1 MRLRRMLAVWAA
13 KLAEKISV
21 HVFHR
26 QGVTWAGKI
35 ALKICPDILK
45 ELSAQVKKDIF
56 VVCGTNGKTTTNNM
70 LCAALEAEGYKVVC
84 NHTGSNML
92 NGVVAA
98 FALSAGAGGSLKAD
112 YACIEIDEAST
123 RRVFPHFK
131 PDYMVL
137 TNLFRDQLDRYGEI
151 DITMNI
157 LKEVMQSAPQMKVIV
172 NGDDA
177 LSAFLAMDSGNDY
190 VTYGISRKVME
201 DSGSHEIR
209 EGRFCKKCGA
219 LLAYSFYHYS
229 QLGDYACTKC
239 DFRRPELTY
248 DAEDICVGD
257 HLSFRVGTQNIR
269 ANYKG
274 FYNVYNIL
282 AAYSAVRTSGVEAL
296 HFQEMLD
303 GFNPEN
309 GRMEQFTVG
318 ETKIVLNLAKN
329 PAGFNQNI
337 SAVMQDETQKDII
350 IVINDNAQDG
360 TDISWLWD
368 VDFDRFKSTS
378 IHSITVSGIR
388 CHDMQLRMKYVDI
401 SAELQADV
409 ETAIR
414 EQVDRGCG
422 NLYILVNYTALFSTR
437 NVLKKLE
444 GKR

>member
-1 MRLRRMLAVWAA
+1 MRLRRILAVWAA

-21 HVFHR
+21 HIFHR

-35 ALKICPDILK
+35 ALRLDPSILK
-45 ELSAQVKKDIF
+45 TLASQVKKDIF
-56 VVCGTNGKTTTNNM
+56 IVCGTNGKTTTNNM

-92 NGVVAA
+92 NGVAAA
-98 FALSAGAGGSLKAD
+98 FALAAGLSGNLKAD

-157 LKEVMQSAPQMKVIV
+157 LKEVMKSAPKMKVIV

-177 LSAFLAMDSGNDY
+177 LSAFLAMDSGNPY
-190 VTYGISRKVME
+190 ATYGISKKVTD
-201 DSGSHEIR
+201 DSKSNEIR

-219 LLAYSFYHYS
+219 LLHYNFYHYS
-229 QLGDYACTKC
+229 QLGDYACTNC
-239 DFRRPELTY
+239 DFKRPELDF
-248 DAEDICVGD
+248 DAGDVEVGD
-257 HLSFRVGTQNIR
+257 TLSFTVEGKRIH

-282 AAYSAVRTSGVEAL
+282 AAYAALRTGEIEPV
-296 HFQEMLD
+296 HFNQMLSR
-303 GFNPEN
+303 FHPEN
-309 GRMEQFTVG
+309 GRMEQFQIDG
-318 ETKIVLNLAKN
+318 TKIMLNLAKN

-337 SAVMQDETQKDII
+337 SAVMQDQTEKDII

-360 TDISWLWD
+360 IDVSWLWD
-368 VDFDRFKSTS
+368 VDFDRFHEDN

-388 CHDMQLRMKYVDI
+388 CQDMRLRMKYVNI
-401 SAELQADV
+401 LSLLEADV

-414 EQVDRGCG
+414 KRIADGCG
-422 NLYILVNYTALFSTR
+422 NLYVLVNYTALFSTR
-437 NVLKKLE
+437 NVLKRLE
-444 GKR
+444 GNG

>member
-1 MRLRRMLAVWAA
+1 MRLRRILAVWAA

-21 HVFHR
+21 HIFHR

-35 ALKICPDILK
+35 ALRLDPSILK
-45 ELSAQVKKDIF
+45 TLASQVKKGIF
-56 VVCGTNGKTTTNNM
+56 IVCGTNGKTTTNNM

-92 NGVVAA
+92 NGVAAA
-98 FALSAGAGGSLKAD
+98 FALAAGLSGNLKAD

-157 LKEVMQSAPQMKVIV
+157 LKEVMKSAPKMKVIV

-177 LSAFLAMDSGNDY
+177 LSAFLAMDSGNPY
-190 VTYGISRKVME
+190 ATYGISKKVTD
-201 DSGSHEIR
+201 DSKSNEIR

-219 LLAYSFYHYS
+219 LLHYNFYHYS
-229 QLGDYACTKC
+229 QLGDYACTNC
-239 DFRRPELTY
+239 DFKRPEPDF
-248 DAEDICVGD
+248 DAGDVEVGET
-257 HLSFRVGTQNIR
+257 LSFTVEGKRIH

-282 AAYSAVRTSGVEAL
+282 AAYAALRTGGIEPV
-296 HFQEMLD
+296 HFNQMLSD
-303 GFNPEN
+303 FHPEN
-309 GRMEQFTVG
+309 GRMEQFQIDG
-318 ETKIVLNLAKN
+318 TKIMLNLAKN

-337 SAVMQDETQKDII
+337 SAVMQDQTEKDII

-360 TDISWLWD
+360 IDVSWLWD
-368 VDFDRFKSTS
+368 VDFDRFHEDN

-388 CHDMQLRMKYVDI
+388 CQDMRLRMKYVNI
-401 SAELQADV
+401 PSLLEADV

-414 EQVDRGCG
+414 KRIADGCG
-422 NLYILVNYTALFSTR
+422 NLYVLVNYTALFSTR
-437 NVLKKLE
+437 NVLKRLE
-444 GKR
+444 GNG